1 MGKNGAMNYKITISV
16 PWGDSVAE
24 DVIQRTWVTG
34 REEVKLVLEKK
45 LPPCWLTFML
55 PEYAV

>member
-24 DVIQRTWVTG
+24 DVIQRTWMTG
-34 REEVKLVLEKK
+34 REEVKLSLETK
-45 LPPCWLTFML
+45 LPPC
-55 PEYAV
+55 